1 MTRSHAILGLS
12 IAALLLSAAAANAQ
26 QCSTGSCTATN
37 TVSVHVGT
45 VLRLGVQGSTALV
58 ATLANTRGEAGRV
71 GTGTTALVRS
81 NGAWR
86 LAVSA
91 VEPTWTPVSGSAR
104 PDKSANTPGTQ
115 SSTVRLTLV
124 GA

>member
-12 IAALLLSAAAANAQ
+12 IAALLLSATAANAQ
-26 QCSTGSCTATN
+26 QCSTRSCAATN
-37 TVSVHVGT
+37 IVSVHVGT
-45 VLRLGVQGSTALV
+45 VLRLGVQGST
-58 ATLANTRGEAGRV
+58 TAGRV
-71 GTGTTALVRS
+71 GTGTAALVRS

-91 VEPTWTPVSGSAR
+91 VQPTWTPASGSAR
-104 PDKSANTPGTQ
+104 PDKPASTPGTQ
-115 SSTVRLTLV
+115 STTVQLTLV